1 MADKIL
7 NTRIKLKIDTLAN
20 WNAIKDTFKPLAGE
34 VCIAEVPTVEGSTL
48 QPVMMK
54 IGQYTDSTKTNLK
67 TWGELDWVS
76 AKAADVYTWAKADK
90 KPTYTASE
98 ITGLEEFIAGEIQD
112 TNDNTTYAFEIPASG
127 DDKGKLVI
135 TATPHVLGQA
145 GTPVVTKLDI
155 VTPDELTA
163 ILEDYYTTNE
173 IDTMV
178 NGKLH
183 TEAEIKTIAATEIN
197 RLIGAADDEGGE
209 TIQSIANLVD
219 YVEKNAGEI
228 AGLVTDVATANT
240 NASNA
245 VSTANAANTTANSAL
260 TKAESALEGA
270 AGAVAS
276 AAAASQSAT
285 DAAGSAATATEK
297 ASDAADSASAA
308 SNSATTASEKATA
321 AANSASAAADSA
333 STASTKAGEAAT
345 SAQTA
350 ATNAQ
355 TATEK
360 ASAATQ
366 SATDA
371 ANAKTA
377 AETAKTDAESAKAAA
392 VTAQGKAE
400 DAQGAAETAQAK
412 AEAAQEA
419 AEASNTSATAIAN
432 AAKTASETATSAVND
447 IKANYIRVGADNKM
461 YLGMEGT
468 DVIIFDCGGAE

>member
-7 NTRIKLKIDTLAN
+7 KTRISLKYG
-20 WNAIKDTFKPLAGE
+20 AIGEWSSTFKPLKGE
-34 VCIAEVPTVEGSTL
+34 VCFSEVSTEKKDAAGNIISV
-48 QPVMMK
+48 PAVVFK
-54 IGQYTDSTKTNLK
+54 VGDGVKTF
-67 TWGELDWVS
+67 GELPWTS
-76 AKAADVYTWAKADK
+76 ALAADVYDWAKM
-90 KPTYTASE
+90 SQ
-98 ITGLEEFIAGEIQD
+98 EEFETYLTTFIGEKVED
-112 TNDNTTYAFEIPASG
+112 TNDNTTYAFEIPAEG
-127 DDKGKLVI
+127 ENKGKLVI
-135 TATPHVLGQA
+135 TETPHVLGVA
-145 GTPVVTKLDI
+145 GTPVVTSYDF
-155 VTPDELTA
+155 VTPDELTT

-228 AGLVTDVATANT
+228 AGLVTDVIEANT

-245 VSTANAANTTANSAL
+245 VSTANTANTTANSAL

-276 AAAASQSAT
+276 AAAAAQSAT

-297 ASDAADSASAA
+297 ASDA
-308 SNSATTASEKATA
+308 
-321 AANSASAAADSA
+321 
-333 STASTKAGEAAT
+333 
-345 SAQTA
+345 
-350 ATNAQ
+350 
-355 TATEK
+355 
-360 ASAATQ
+360 TQ

-371 ANAKTA
+371 ANAKSA
-377 AETAKTDAESAKAAA
+377 AETAKTDAVCAKAAA
-392 VTAQGKAE
+392 VTSQGKAE

>member
-1 MADKIL
+1 MADKTL

-20 WNAIKDTFKPLAGE
+20 WNAVKDTFKPLAGE

-112 TNDNTTYAFEIPASG
+112 TNDNTTYAFEIV
-127 DDKGKLVI
+127 DGKLQV
-135 TATPHVLGQA
+135 TETPHVLGVA
-145 GTPVVTKLDI
+145 GTPVVTSYDF
-155 VTPDELTA
+155 VTPDELTT

-228 AGLVTDVATANT
+228 AGLVTDVARANT

-245 VSTANAANTTANSAL
+245 VNTANGAAETAGQALEKANEAL
-260 TKAESALEGA
+260 TGAEGA
-270 AGAVAS
+270 AAS
-276 AAAASQSAT
+276 AAAAKTSEDNAKASEE
-285 DAAGSAATATEK
+285 DAARSAA
-297 ASDAADSASAA
+297 AA
-308 SNSATTASEKATA
+308 ST
-321 AANSASAAADSA
+321 SASAAAEA
-333 STASTKAGEAAT
+333 QGKAEA
-345 SAQTA
+345 
-350 ATNAQ
+350 
-355 TATEK
+355 
-360 ASAATQ
+360 
-366 SATDA
+366 
-371 ANAKTA
+371 
-377 AETAKTDAESAKAAA
+377 
-392 VTAQGKAE
+392 AQGKAE
-400 DAQGAAETAQAK
+400 DAQ
-412 AEAAQEA
+412 EA
-419 AEASNTSATAIAN
+419 AEAARDAALDANTSATAIAN
-432 AAKTASETATSAVND
+432 AAKSTADAAKTASDAATQAVAGLHAIATSGSTDDLVA
-447 IKANYIRVGADNKM
+447 
-461 YLGMEGT
+461 GT
-468 DVIIFDCGGAE
+468 EVWIFDCGGAE

>member
-7 NTRIKLKIDTLAN
+7 KTRISLKYGAIGEWSSTYKTL
-20 WNAIKDTFKPLAGE
+20 KGE
-34 VCIAEVPTVEGSTL
+34 VCFSEVSTEKKDAAGNIISV
-48 QPVMMK
+48 PAVIFK
-54 IGQYTDSTKTNLK
+54 VGDGVKTF
-67 TWGELDWVS
+67 GELPWTS
-76 AKAADVYTWAKADK
+76 ALAADVYDWAKM
-90 KPTYTASE
+90 SQ
-98 ITGLEEFIAGEIQD
+98 EEFETYLTTFIGEKVED
-112 TNDNTTYAFEIPASG
+112 TNDNTTYAFEIPAEG
-127 DDKGKLVI
+127 ENKGKLVI
-135 TATPHVLGQA
+135 TVTPHVLGVA
-145 GTPVVTKLDI
+145 GTPVVTSYDF
-155 VTPDELTA
+155 VTPDELTT
-163 ILEDYYTTNE
+163 ILEDYYTTKE

-228 AGLVTDVATANT
+228 AGLVTDVIEANT

-245 VSTANAANTTANSAL
+245 VSTANTANTTANSAL

-276 AAAASQSAT
+276 AAAAAQSAT
-285 DAAGSAATATEK
+285 DAAGSAA
-297 ASDAADSASAA
+297 
-308 SNSATTASEKATA
+308 
-321 AANSASAAADSA
+321 
-333 STASTKAGEAAT
+333 
-345 SAQTA
+345 
-350 ATNAQ
+350 

>member
-1 MADKIL
+1 MAEKIL
-7 NTRIKLKIDTLAN
+7 NTRIKLKIDTLAS
-20 WNAIKDTFKPLAGE
+20 WNAVKDTFKPLAGE

-76 AKAADVYTWAKADK
+76 AKAADVYGWAKAAT

-112 TNDNTTYAFEIPASG
+112 TNDNTTYAFEIV
-127 DDKGKLVI
+127 DGKLQV
-135 TATPHVLGQA
+135 TETPHVLGVA
-145 GTPVVTKLDI
+145 GTPVVTSYDF
-155 VTPDELTA
+155 VTPDELTT

-270 AGAVAS
+270 AGAAAS
-276 AAAASQSAT
+276 AAAAAQSAT
-285 DAAGSAATATEK
+285 DAAGSAA
-297 ASDAADSASAA
+297 
-308 SNSATTASEKATA
+308 
-321 AANSASAAADSA
+321 
-333 STASTKAGEAAT
+333 
-345 SAQTA
+345 
-350 ATNAQ
+350 

-392 VTAQGKAE
+392 VTAQG
-400 DAQGAAETAQAK
+400 AAESAK
-412 AEAAQEA
+412 AAAV
-419 AEASNTSATAIAN
+419 TA
-432 AAKTASETATSAVND
+432 
-447 IKANYIRVGADNKM
+447 
-461 YLGMEGT
+461 
-468 DVIIFDCGGAE
+468 

>member
-1 MADKIL
+1 MAEKIL

-20 WNAIKDTFKPLAGE
+20 WNAVKDTFKPLAGE
-34 VCIAEVPTVEGSTL
+34 VCIAEVPTVEGTTL

-67 TWGELDWVS
+67 TWGELDWIS
-76 AKAADVYTWAKADK
+76 AKAADVYGWAKAAT

-98 ITGLEEFIAGEIQD
+98 ITGLEEFIAGKIQD
-112 TNDNTTYAFEIPASG
+112 TNDNTTYAFEIV
-127 DDKGKLVI
+127 DGKLQV
-135 TATPHVLGQA
+135 TETPHVLGVA
-145 GTPVVTKLDI
+145 GTPVVTSYDF
-155 VTPDELTA
+155 VTPDELTT

-270 AGAVAS
+270 AGAAAS
-276 AAAASQSAT
+276 AAAAAQSAT

-371 ANAKTA
+371 ANAKAAAVTA
-377 AETAKTDAESAKAAA
+377 QGAAESAKAAA